1 MASRRVGN
9 RRRQHR
15 ERLAVTSTEFDHD
28 PDGGLAMTQT
38 PPEILHTEL
47 KVVGV
52 NIAVEDLHGYASD
65 KESS

>member
-1 MASRRVGN
+1 
-9 RRRQHR
+9 
-15 ERLAVTSTEFDHD
+15 
-28 PDGGLAMTQT
+28 MTQT
-38 PPEILHTEL
+38 PPEVLHTEL